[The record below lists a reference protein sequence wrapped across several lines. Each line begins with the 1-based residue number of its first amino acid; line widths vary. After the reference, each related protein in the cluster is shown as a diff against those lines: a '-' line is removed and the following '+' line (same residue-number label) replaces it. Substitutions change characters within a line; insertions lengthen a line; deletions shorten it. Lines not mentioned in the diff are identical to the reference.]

1 MKKMVFLIGILF
13 LVGCSSNNDRSPK
26 DIYSSIERSVQ
37 LPAFIEM
44 DEEYLTDYYNL
55 DFSRIEDFV
64 YVQNEDSLK
73 VDTIIIIETKDR
85 DYVDFVKITLNNIL
99 EQMRA
104 ETQSYSPENYNI
116 IKKSE
121 VVVSGNL
128 VYLVMSKDYDQIV
141 KIIN

>member
-104 ETQSYSPENYNI
+104 ETQSYSTENYNI

>member
-44 DEEYLTDYYNL
+44 DEEYLTYYYNL

>member
-128 VYLVMSKDYDQIV
+128 VYLVMSNDYDQIV

>member
-1 MKKMVFLIGILF
+1 
-13 LVGCSSNNDRSPK
+13 
-26 DIYSSIERSVQ
+26 
-37 LPAFIEM
+37 
-44 DEEYLTDYYNL
+44 
-55 DFSRIEDFV
+55 
-64 YVQNEDSLK
+64 
-73 VDTIIIIETKDR
+73 
-85 DYVDFVKITLNNIL
+85 
-99 EQMRA
+99 MRA

>member
-1 MKKMVFLIGILF
+1 MVFLIGILF

>member
-55 DFSRIEDFV
+55 DFSRIDDFV

>member
-99 EQMRA
+99 DQMRA

-128 VYLVMSKDYDQIV
+128 VYSVMSKDYDQIV

>member
-1 MKKMVFLIGILF
+1 M
-13 LVGCSSNNDRSPK
+13 
-26 DIYSSIERSVQ
+26 
-37 LPAFIEM
+37 
-44 DEEYLTDYYNL
+44 
-55 DFSRIEDFV
+55 